1 MIADSRGG
9 AGLRK
14 GRRNGWLTISLGL
27 MFLFAA
33 CPLASSADNA
43 VLFEDTQ
50 ASASPLQ
57 MSSTDTRR
65 FVAVHGRKSV
75 VMGYPRTGLEVW
87 AYPLQILSGY
97 QIGFRSGQD
106 ATETDGRLLLRRII
120 EMPDSVT
127 RIYAGPDYVVK
138 ETLFV
143 PLDHPA
149 AILTYSVQS
158 EHPVLINVHFKPI
171 LDLMWP
177 GSLGG
182 QSTSWDGDV
191 PGYVLEEPVH
201 GFRAVVASP
210 EVVLHDGTVNSTLR
224 PSGKLSF
231 AIEPRVPA
239 GAEPGSAAVASVFI
253 TLLASPHQNAASAV
267 HSLASHAGLLEEAAR
282 QHYQRLSDNALQIS
296 TPDPEVNSALAWAEV
311 ALDQAWVCNPRLG
324 CGTVGGYGPSR
335 GARRPQYDWF
345 FAGDELVA
353 ASALVAAGEY
363 DRARDELLFIM
374 KYQDQKTG
382 MIWHELS
389 QSAGYIDWSK
399 YPYMFVHVDISFD
412 YLNTVAH
419 YVSASGDTKFASDHW
434 KSIEAA
440 YRYCSALIGED
451 GLPHIPAGKEGADE
465 QHRPAEDLG
474 LSTSWAAA
482 ASGYAALAKAAG
494 HPEFA
499 EEALKESQ
507 RARQAI
513 AAHYWDPE
521 HHFWIN
527 GYTARQ
533 TPIFTRRSGPADAIT
548 QDIFS
553 PQQDEEVLNQIASS
567 DFRTDWGIRSV
578 ATDSPIYDPWSYA
591 SGSISALHSAE
602 IATMFWTE
610 DRPEIAWSTWR
621 SIVPWNRLD
630 SLGHIHEVLAGNYY
644 REQTESVPEQTWSSA
659 GLLDSAVRGLLG
671 LNVDGVRDRV
681 VFRPHLPAEWDRISI
696 ANIRLPQSTL
706 TLSMRQTMDSVD
718 LDIRD
723 NGAPVAL
730 LFQPQIPLGAQFVSA
745 NCDGHATPAKRRR
758 FNEDEHIS
766 VQIAV
771 PSGVSHCRLQ
781 FTGGVSVIL
790 PPHPPHV
797 GDSSTDAKLRQLTL
811 NNGTLSLDLDIRPAS
826 DNFLFIRTP
835 WKIARVT
842 GALIQPMVDNLYK
855 LRIDNP
861 GGRSGRYRPA
871 SVHVT
876 FVQTNNR

>member
-1 MIADSRGG
+1 M
-9 AGLRK
+9 RK

-27 MFLFAA
+27 MFLLPAY
-33 CPLASSADNA
+33 PLASSADNA
-43 VLFEDTQ
+43 ALFEATQ

-65 FVAVHGRKSV
+65 FVAVHGRRSV
-75 VMGYPRTGLEVW
+75 VMGYPQTGLEVW

-97 QIGFRSGQD
+97 QIGFRPGQD

-120 EMPDSVT
+120 ERPDSVT
-127 RIYAGPDYVVK
+127 RVYAGPDYVVR

-143 PLDHPA
+143 PLDQPA
-149 AILTYSVQS
+149 AILTYSVRS
-158 EHPVLINVHFKPI
+158 EHSVLINVHFKPV

-182 QSTSWDGDV
+182 QSTSWDGGL
-191 PGYVLEEPVH
+191 PGYVLEEPAH
-201 GFRAVVASP
+201 GLRAVVASP
-210 EVVLHDGTVNSTLR
+210 EITMHNATVNSTLHA
-224 PSGKLSF
+224 SGKLAF
-231 AIEPRVPA
+231 AIEPRVPQ

-253 TLLASPHQNAASAV
+253 TLLSSPLQKAASAV
-267 HSLASHAGLLEEAAR
+267 AELASHAEILKKAAN
-282 QHYQRLSDNALQIS
+282 QHYEHLSENALRIS
-296 TPDPEVNSALAWAEV
+296 TPDPDVNSALAWAEV
-311 ALDQAWVCNPRLG
+311 ALDQAWVCNPQLG

-353 ASALVAAGEY
+353 ANALIAAGEY

-412 YLNTVAH
+412 FLNAVAN
-419 YVSASGDTKFASDHW
+419 YVSASGDVKFASDHW
-434 KSIEAA
+434 NSIDAA
-440 YRYCSALIGED
+440 YRYCRSLIGDD

-465 QHRPAEDLG
+465 QHRPAQDLG

-482 ASGYAALAKAAG
+482 ASGYAALTKAAG
-494 HPEFA
+494 HPELA
-499 EEALKESQ
+499 EEALKENQ
-507 RARQAI
+507 RARKAI

-553 PQQDEEVLNQIASS
+553 PQQDEELLNQIASS
-567 DFRTDWGIRSV
+567 AFRTDWGVRSV

-591 SGSISALHSAE
+591 SGSVSALHSAE
-602 IATMFWTE
+602 IAAMFWAE
-610 DRPEIAWSTWR
+610 DRPEIAWSTWI

-671 LNVDGVRDRV
+671 LAVEGAKDRV
-681 VFRPHLPAEWDRISI
+681 VFRPHLPAEWDHISV
-696 ANIRLPQSTL
+696 ANIHLPQSTL
-706 TLSMRQTMDSVD
+706 ALSMRQTMDSVD
-718 LDIRD
+718 LDIQD
-723 NGAPVAL
+723 KGVPVAL
-730 LFQPQIPLGAQFVSA
+730 LFQPQVPLGAHLVST
-745 NCDGHATPAKRRR
+745 NCGGHATPAQRMR
-758 FNEDEHIS
+758 FNGDEHIS
-766 VQIAV
+766 AQIVA
-771 PSGVSHCRLQ
+771 PSGVSHCRIR

-797 GDSSTDAKLRQLTL
+797 GDSSTGAKLTQLTL
-811 NNGTLSLDLDIRPAS
+811 NNGTLSLDLDIRPAK

-842 GALIQPMVDNLYK
+842 GAFIQPMADNLYK

-861 GGRSGRYRPA
+861 DGGSGRYRPI
-871 SVHVT
+871 SVYVI
-876 FVQTNNR
+876 FAQTNNP